1 MKKQQFHWL
10 ISTLIFENI
19 QILFKLD
26 AKERIEVNFDWLPVL
41 LLPGS
46 YWLLVVYLHFMNTEW
61 GNLNVY
67 GLISLSLYLPLWIL
81 HHGSKGIR
89 QWPINWCSSPMMHKI
104 NRFTD
109 CNYWLKRLD
118 TQLIKPTFKIQ
129 YKSPNLVKFWELE

>member
-46 YWLLVVYLHFMNTEW
+46 YWTLVIYLHFMNTEW

-81 HHGSKGIR
+81 HQGSKGIR
-89 QWPINWCSSPMMHKI
+89 QWPIN
-104 NRFTD
+104 
-109 CNYWLKRLD
+109 
-118 TQLIKPTFKIQ
+118 
-129 YKSPNLVKFWELE
+129 